1 MPQQVETHELMTK
14 GLKICENCEWCIPVI
29 EKHKK
34 FEIEVPRCLS
44 KGKQTGLFEYCEL
57 FKKRTGMHISM

>member
-1 MPQQVETHELMTK
+1 MGFIREDELISR
-14 GLKICENCEWCIPVI
+14 GLKTCENCEWCIPVI

-34 FEIEVPRCLS
+34 FEIEVPRCLL
-44 KGKQTGLFEYCEL
+44 KGKQTGLFEYCKL